1 MRRRTIK
8 HKLLKLNKR
17 MSRTF
22 ETMPRNVKHG
32 ILLLVDIMLVPIA
45 CAMLIFV
52 AEGNFRE
59 KLALVVVL
67 TVAGG
72 AASLIMGLPR
82 IKLKTYEQ
90 NGIQRTAGY
99 GAIVG
104 IVGFIG
110 SKLLYG
116 TVADPIFILN
126 VTMAIV
132 ILSVAARFIMRNI
145 LIAIYT
151 RGHDRQRVLIY
162 GAGQTGVQ
170 LAAALDKDDIIE
182 PVAFIDDNPTLQ
194 KILVAGLPVHSPVRI
209 EQIIKT
215 LRVDRVVLAMP
226 TQSRPR
232 QARLIK
238 YLQSLDCEVSALP
251 SFASLVGET
260 RLTDKLLPINPT
272 DFLNRADLDADLE
285 GSCEIYAGSCVMITG
300 AGGSIGS
307 ELARQVINCR
317 PKCLVLFDVSE
328 HALYQLDRELNESSS
343 DDEICPIIP
352 VLGSVTDALHVR
364 RTIAEHGVNT
374 VLHAAAYKHVPMV
387 EKNRL
392 VGLYNNVIGTQTV
405 AKAAGD
411 AGVDSFILVS
421 TDKAVQPTNIMG
433 ASKRLAELLV
443 QDISTR
449 TPQTRF
455 SIVRFGNV
463 LGSSGSV
470 IPLFDE
476 QIARGGPVT
485 LTHAEVTRYFM
496 TISEAARLVLMVGS
510 QAQKTDQ
517 HGEIFVLDMG
527 EPVSIRA
534 LACQMIEAAGYTVCD
549 AENPDGDIEI
559 QECGLRP
566 GEKLHEILT
575 VEGKPITDTD
585 HPKIKRV
592 QEDRLAEIE
601 IASALRALNEAFVE
615 GDEDIAVD
623 MLRRWVKR
631 PALEHEGSSS
641 ALASF

>member
-1 MRRRTIK
+1 
-8 HKLLKLNKR
+8 
-17 MSRTF
+17 
-22 ETMPRNVKHG
+22 MPRRMKLG
-32 ILLLVDIMLVPIA
+32 ILLLVDILLVPIA
-45 CAMLIFV
+45 CAVLIFV
-52 AEGNFRE
+52 AEDSFRE
-59 KLALVVVL
+59 QLALVAVL

-104 IVGFIG
+104 VTGVIG
-110 SKLLYG
+110 SILLYG

-145 LIAIYT
+145 LIAIYM
-151 RGHDRQRVLIY
+151 RGHDRQRILIY

-170 LAAALDKDDIIE
+170 LAAALDKDDAIE

-209 EQIIKT
+209 EQIIT
-215 LRVDRVVLAMP
+215 NLRVDRVILAMP
-226 TQSRPR
+226 AQSRPR

-238 YLQSLDCEVSALP
+238 YLQSLNCEVSALP
-251 SFASLVGET
+251 SFASLFGAT
-260 RLTDKLLPINPT
+260 PLTDKLIPTNPT
-272 DFLNRADLDADLE
+272 DFLNRADLDEDLA
-285 GSCEIYAGSCVMITG
+285 GSSEIYADSCVMITG

-307 ELARQVINCR
+307 ELARQVITCR

-328 HALYQLDRELNESSS
+328 HALYQLDRELNDNS
-343 DDEICPIIP
+343 DDEHCPIIP

-476 QIARGGPVT
+476 QIGRGGPVT
-485 LTHAEVTRYFM
+485 LTHAKVTRYFM

-566 GEKLHEILT
+566 GEKLHEVLT

-631 PALEHEGSSS
+631 PALEHESSSS